1 MSGNQDNQDSVDY
14 QRIVKENKNL
24 LIQIKEKEKLEQ
36 INNEKINENSNK
48 ICNFE
53 KQQLDLLTQEIRE
66 LETQE
71 NTTRQRVEES
81 LVELREFYFNHVQ
94 RLRLRQRQEANMRR
108 MQQTTAYHQLLPPMY
123 YQQQYVVN
131 QDLLNYY
138 KQQIINEIATINEL
152 MAYRQQ
158 LRIYAIFQQQ
168 QQDETN
174 QLLADMRVLL
184 RANSQELHQQREQN
198 DFLEDSEDIT
208 LTN

>member
-1 MSGNQDNQDSVDY
+1 MSGQDNQDSVDY

-53 KQQLDLLTQEIRE
+53 KQQLDLFTQEIRK

-81 LVELREFYFNHVQ
+81 LLELREFYSNHVQ
-94 RLRLRQRQEANMRR
+94 TLRQRQSQEANIQQ
-108 MQQTTAYHQLLPPMY
+108 MQHPSAQHHQQLPPPMY
-123 YQQQYVVN
+123 HQQQN
-131 QDLLNYY
+131 IIDQELL
-138 KQQIINEIATINEL
+138 KQQIINEIRTINDL
-152 MAYRQQ
+152 MTYHQQ
-158 LRIYAIFQQQ
+158 LRADAISQQQ
-168 QQDETN
+168 EQDETN
-174 QLLADMRVLL
+174 QLLADMRELL
-184 RANSQELHQQREQN
+184 RANSQDLHQQREQN
-198 DFLEDSEDIT
+198 DFLEDSENIM